1 MNDETAILGKLLKD
15 QWAPI
20 CVQGGRLFIIIEED
34 YGKRRSVKIPDA
46 SFVSRQQRLARALTK
61 IEV

>member
-15 QWAPI
+15 QGAPI
-20 CVQGGRLFIIIEED
+20 CVQGGRPFFILEEAFT
-34 YGKRRSVKIPDA
+34 KKCSVNIPDA
-46 SFVSRQQRLARALTK
+46 SFVSWQLRWARALTK